1 MLFEVSC
8 GIEETNLSGLT
19 GNEQA
24 GGDLTEEVT
33 FDLDLD
39 TGILAVV
46 VSLVDL
52 WTVLCSMSV
61 GAEKGKR
68 GEEIRLVGLSGSS
81 REGGK
86 PCKLWALILQ
96 VDGSGDG
103 TGLPCRKTIR
113 AAT

>member
-52 WTVLCSMSV
+52 WTVSTV
-61 GAEKGKR
+61 QY
-68 GEEIRLVGLSGSS
+68 VSGC
-81 REGGK
+81 REGQA
-86 PCKLWALILQ
+86 WR
-96 VDGSGDG
+96 GD
-103 TGLPCRKTIR
+103 
-113 AAT
+113 